1 MPNSYPIVIE
11 FFVFFGE
18 LLHFFYTVLI
28 IEHARFSNDPKLV
41 LCAIAKMYFVT
52 KPNSVPISWTRISFK
67 YNCSPI
73 HTIFCGF
80 FIDPPSPTSNTFMI
94 VYHAYWSLHYT
105 SRTLQTY
112 FKPQLFPGIRTCL
125 NSFRF

>member
-1 MPNSYPIVIE
+1 MPNSCPIVIAL
-11 FFVFFGE
+11 FVFFGE

-28 IEHARFSNDPKLV
+28 IAHAGFSNDLKLV
-41 LCAIAKMYFVT
+41 LGAIAKMYFVT
-52 KPNSVPISWTRISFK
+52 KPNSVPIFWARISFK
-67 YNCSPI
+67 YNCSLI

-80 FIDPPSPTSNTFMI
+80 FIDPSFPTSNTFMI
-94 VYHAYWSLHYT
+94 VHYAYCSLHFT
-105 SRTLQTY
+105 SQILQAY